1 MSKIGK
7 APINIPTG
15 VEVALSGSNLT
26 VKGPKGELAR
36 VIPSSIEITIEDS
49 VLTVAARNKSNAT
62 QALWG
67 TWRSHI
73 ANDIKGVTDGYEVHL
88 EIEGVGFKAVPQGK
102 NLELSLGFSHTVP
115 VEAPEGIAFATEKNE
130 IVVSGI
136 DKQRV
141 TQTAAEIRA
150 LKKPEP
156 YKGKGIRYKGEVIR
170 RKEGKKAVGS
180 E

>member
-7 APINIPTG
+7 SPISIPSG
-15 VEVALSGSNLT
+15 VEVIVSGSALT
-26 VKGPKGELAR
+26 VKGPKGELQR
-36 VIPSSIEITIEDS
+36 TIPSSIEVKVEDEVIS
-49 VLTVAARNKSNAT
+49 ISPRNNSKAT

-73 ANDIKGVTDGYEVHL
+73 ANDIVGVTQGYEVVL
-88 EIEGVGFKAVPQGK
+88 QIEGVGFKAVAQGK

-115 VEAPEGIAFATEKNE
+115 VEAPEGITFETEKNE
-130 IVVSGI
+130 IKVSGI

-141 TQTAAEIRA
+141 TQKAAEIRA

-156 YKGKGIRYKGEVIR
+156 YKGKGIRYEGEVVR